1 MNSNYYDIL
10 NVNKNSSQ
18 DEIKKSYRKLSMIN
32 HPDKP
37 GGDVHKFQEINAAY
51 QVLSDNDKRRAYDHK
66 IKYGITDDEINV
78 DEFADISNLFGNLFK
93 DIMKNPGNL
102 NDLGNMGNMSF
113 FAMGPGIQ
121 PGMMPPN
128 IFPPGMIP
136 PGMMPPGMMPQGMN
150 DNPKNIPKQFDP
162 STLFEDIIT
171 PEPVVVEHVIS
182 LQEAY
187 TGIKNDDINFDRW
200 VIINTRRVS
209 ENKTIHIDIPP
220 GVNDNEIITIEK
232 QGNFIDKNNIGDIEV
247 VVKIHNDTQF
257 KRVGND
263 LIYNKNLTF
272 KESLCGFT
280 FTLHHISGRSFALNN
295 NNDDSCSLIYNGFQ
309 RIIPKFGFKKDDQ
322 IGNLIINFT
331 VTHPQSLTSDQIK
344 AIREII

>member
-10 NVNKNSSQ
+10 NVNKNSTH
-18 DEIKKSYRKLSMIN
+18 DEIKKAFRKLSMIN

-37 GGDVHKFQEINAAY
+37 GGNVQKFQEINAAY
-51 QVLSDNDKRRAYDHK
+51 QVLSDTDKRRAYDHK

-78 DEFADISNLFGNLFK
+78 DEFADISNLFGTLFK
-93 DIMKNPGNL
+93 DIMKNPGHL

-121 PGMMPPN
+121 PGMIPPN
-128 IFPPGMIP
+128 MFP
-136 PGMMPPGMMPQGMN
+136 PGMMPSGMMN

-220 GVNDNEIITIEK
+220 GVNDNEIIIIEK

-247 VVKIHNDTQF
+247 VVKIHNDTEF

-263 LIYNKNLTF
+263 LIYNKNLSF

-280 FTLHHISGRSFALNN
+280 FTLNHISGRSFALNN
-295 NNDDSCSLIYNGFQ
+295 NNDESCSLIYNGFQ
-309 RIIPKFGFKKDDQ
+309 RVIPKFGFIKNDQ

-331 VTHPQSLTSDQIK
+331 VTYPKSLTSDQIK